1 MDATPING
9 SRAKTASLHAELMHR
24 RDDLRVAARGESGGE
39 LRRLLGE
46 VDAALHRFEHDTFG
60 RCERCDGEIEAEAL
74 QSDPL
79 RTVCLECL
87 SDSERRVLEAD
98 LELAAE
104 FQQRLIPRGELSIGG
119 WRAFIHSDPAGAVGG
134 DFADLIERPD
144 LGLVH
149 FAVGDVSGKGVAAAL
164 FGSHLLALIASSTSA
179 SRPLSEMVASVNRL
193 FSAATPARVFATL
206 VWGTVDASG
215 RGELVNAGHL
225 PAVIVGRRGCRRIDS
240 SGVPLGIFAGAQYES
255 TPFTLADG
263 EQLVLVTDGITEST
277 DGSDNEYG
285 VEGLWS
291 LVSAGD
297 LELSPEQAVSRY
309 LEDVERHR
317 GGGAQHDDTTVMV
330 LRRDSTE
337 PVSGLHLQQAI

>member
-9 SRAKTASLHAELMHR
+9 SRHETERLHAELMHR
-24 RDDLRVAARGESGGE
+24 RDDLRSAARGESRGE
-39 LRRLLGE
+39 LKRLLGE
-46 VDAALHRFEHDTFG
+46 VDAALHRLEHDTFG
-60 RCERCDGEIEAEAL
+60 RCQRCDGEIEVEVL

-79 RTVCLECL
+79 HTICLECL
-87 SDSERRVLEAD
+87 SDSERQVLESD

-104 FQQRLIPRGELSIGG
+104 FQERLIPRGEISVRG
-119 WRAFIHSDPAGAVGG
+119 WRAYIHSEPAGAVGG
-134 DFADLIERPD
+134 DFADVIQKPD
-144 LGLVH
+144 PGLAH
-149 FAVGDVSGKGVAAAL
+149 FVVGDVSGKGVAAAL
-164 FGSHLLALIASSTSA
+164 FSSHLLALIASSTNG
-179 SRPLSEMVASVNRL
+179 SRPLPEMVASVNRL
-193 FSAATPARVFATL
+193 FTAATPARVFATL

-225 PAVIVGRRGCRRIDS
+225 PAVIVGRRGCRRIAS
-240 SGVPLGIFAGAQYES
+240 SGVPVGIFAGARYEG

-291 LVSAGD
+291 LVSAKD
-297 LELSPEQAVSRY
+297 LELSPKQAVSRY

-317 GGGAQHDDTTVMV
+317 GGRAQHDDVTVMV
-330 LRRDSTE
+330 LRRDPAE
-337 PVSGLHLQQAI
+337 LASGFPLQQAI

>member
-9 SRAKTASLHAELMHR
+9 ALHTTDDLHAELVHR
-24 RDDLRVAARGESGGE
+24 RDDLRIAMRGGGNTE

-46 VDAALHRFEHDTFG
+46 VDAALHRMDHDAFG
-60 RCERCDGEIEAEAL
+60 RCELCEGEIEAEVL

-79 RTVCLECL
+79 RTICLECL
-87 SDSERRVLEAD
+87 SVSERRVLEAD

-104 FQQRLIPRGELSIGG
+104 FQQRLIPKGEHSVHG
-119 WRAFIHSDPAGAVGG
+119 WKAFIHTAPAGAVGG
-134 DFADLIERPD
+134 DFADLIQRPER
-144 LGLVH
+144 GLVH
-149 FAVGDVSGKGVAAAL
+149 FVVGDVSGKGVAAAL
-164 FGSHLLALIASSTSA
+164 FGSHLLALIASSTSG
-179 SRPLSEMVASVNRL
+179 SRSLSEMVATVNRL
-193 FSAATPARVFATL
+193 FTAATPARVFATL
-206 VWGTVDASG
+206 VWGAVDASG

-225 PAVIVGRRGCRRIDS
+225 PAVIVGRRGCRRIAS
-240 SGVPLGIFAGAQYES
+240 SGVPLGIFAGARYES
-255 TPFTLADG
+255 TRFALGDG

-277 DGSDNEYG
+277 DGGDNEYG

-317 GGGAQHDDTTVMV
+317 GGQAQHDDVTVMV
-330 LRRDSTE
+330 LRRDSAETA
-337 PVSGLHLQQAI
+337 SGVALQRAV